1 MLMDPIG
8 VGFEQYDAIGRHRDK
23 LTLTFRQEG
32 EDDDEDKKKPVVVN
46 LDLDTTAHVQ
56 GIENSEFTRPKELGK
71 ILANDP
77 TCQRCVVKQLFRYA
91 MGREEK
97 AADQPAIDGMLAQFQ
112 STGFQFREL
121 MIALVKSEPF
131 MGGGLE

>member
-1 MLMDPIG
+1 MLIDPIG

-23 LTLTFRQEG
+23 LTLTFQQEG
-32 EDDDEDKKKPVVVN
+32 EGDDDKKKPVVVN
-46 LDLDTTAHVQ
+46 LDLDTTAHVS
-56 GIENSEFTRPKELGK
+56 GIDNSDFTTPKELGK

-97 AADQPAIDGMLAQFQ
+97 AGDQAAIDQMLARFQ

-131 MGGGLE
+131 LGGGLE